1 MSERLIKCPL
11 CKSGNI
17 LNHKLVKD
25 YAVSQK
31 EFTLCR
37 CGDCEL
43 LFTNPRPK
51 EEEIGPYY
59 DFKEYYSHKDKVQ
72 NFTQWVYQK
81 IRNYSIRKK
90 VALIYGLSNGGSL
103 LDYGCG
109 TGEFLQEANKQK
121 WTVRGIEPSEKAR
134 GLALNKLTGQILPSL
149 DELPEEESYDVV
161 TLFHVLEH
169 IHSLRKT
176 LKIIVKHLK
185 PTGYLVIAVPNPQSE
200 DAKHYGGTW
209 AGYDVPR
216 HLYHFSKKSMAVIQ
230 EAYDLELVQVKPMI
244 FDSYYVS
251 LLSEGYKN
259 PKAGLLSRYW
269 KAILQGYHSN
279 KKAGQAGNYSSNM
292 FIFRKKWNIPFPS
305 SSFS

>member
-17 LNHKLVKD
+17 LNHLLVKD
-25 YAVSQK
+25 HAVSKK

-43 LFTNPRPK
+43 LFTNPRPT

-59 DFKEYYSHKDKVQ
+59 DFKEYYSHEDQVRS
-72 NFTQWVYQK
+72 FTQWLYQK
-81 IRNYSIRKK
+81 IRKSSIQRK
-90 VALIYGLSNGGSL
+90 VGLIESLVKNGSL

-109 TGEFLQEANKQK
+109 TGEFLQEAKKQR
-121 WTVRGIEPSEKAR
+121 WSVQGIEPSDKAR
-134 GLALNKLTGQILPSL
+134 AQALGKLPSEVL
-149 DELPEEESYDVV
+149 ATLGELPNDTAYDVI

-176 LKIIVKHLK
+176 VKKLVNHLK
-185 PTGYLVIAVPNPQSE
+185 SNGYVIIAVPNPESA
-200 DAKHYGGTW
+200 DAAHYGKDW

-216 HLYHFSKKSMAVIQ
+216 HLYHFSQKSMTTFQ
-230 EAYDLELVQVKPMI
+230 DQFGLELVRIEPMI
-244 FDSYYVS
+244 YDSYYVS

-259 PKAGLLSRYW
+259 PSSGIITRYVKAFLEGYRSNRKAG
-269 KAILQGYHSN
+269 KP
-279 KKAGQAGNYSSNM
+279 GNYSSNIY
-292 FIFRKKWNIPFPS
+292 IFKKK
-305 SSFS
+305 

>member
-17 LNHKLVKD
+17 LNHQLVKD
-25 YAVSQK
+25 HAVSKK

-43 LFTNPRPK
+43 LFTNPRPT

-59 DFKEYYSHKDKVQ
+59 DFKEYYSHEDQVRS
-72 NFTQWVYQK
+72 FTQWLYQK
-81 IRNYSIRKK
+81 IRKSSIQRK
-90 VALIYGLSNGGSL
+90 VGLIESLVKNGSL

-109 TGEFLQEANKQK
+109 TGEFLQEAKKQN
-121 WTVRGIEPSEKAR
+121 WSVQGIEPSEKAR
-134 GLALNKLTGQILPSL
+134 TQALGKLPTEVLATL
-149 DELPEEESYDVV
+149 DELPEDDTYDVI

-176 LKIIVKHLK
+176 VKKLVNHLK
-185 PTGYLVIAVPNPQSE
+185 SNSYVVIAVPNPESA
-200 DAKHYGGTW
+200 DAKHYGSDW

-216 HLYHFSKKSMAVIQ
+216 HLYHFSQKSMTTFQ
-230 EAYDLELVQVKPMI
+230 DQFGLELVRIEPLVY
-244 FDSYYVS
+244 DSYYVS

-259 PKAGLLSRYW
+259 PNSGILTRYVRAFLEGYRSNQKAG
-269 KAILQGYHSN
+269 KP
-279 KKAGQAGNYSSNM
+279 GNYSSNIY
-292 FIFRKKWNIPFPS
+292 IFKKK
-305 SSFS
+305 

>member
-1 MSERLIKCPL
+1 MSERLLKCPL

-17 LNHKLVKD
+17 LNHVVVTD
-25 YAVSQK
+25 HAVSKK

-43 LFTNPRPK
+43 LFTNPRPT

-59 DFKEYYSHKDKVQ
+59 DFKEYYSHEDEVRS
-72 NFTQWVYQK
+72 FTQWLYQK
-81 IRNYSIRKK
+81 IRKSSIQRK
-90 VALIYGLSNGGSL
+90 VGLINGLVKNGSL

-109 TGEFLQEANKQK
+109 TGEFLQEAKRQQ

-134 GLALNKLTGQILPSL
+134 TQAIGKLPTEVLETLAEVP
-149 DELPEEESYDVV
+149 ELEAYDVV

-176 LKIIVKHLK
+176 VKKIASHLK
-185 PTGYLVIAVPNPQSE
+185 SDGYLVIAVPNPESP
-200 DAKHYGGTW
+200 DAKHYGKDW

-216 HLYHFSKKSMAVIQ
+216 HLYHFSEKSMATFQ
-230 EAYDLELVQVKPMI
+230 SEFGMELVRIEPLVY
-244 FDSYYVS
+244 DSYYVS

-259 PKAGLLSRYW
+259 PKAGMLTRYLN
-269 KAILQGYHSN
+269 AFLEGYRSN
-279 KKAGQAGNYSSNM
+279 QKAGKPGKYSSNI
-292 FIFRKKWNIPFPS
+292 FIFRKK
-305 SSFS
+305 

>member
-17 LNHKLVKD
+17 LNHLLVKD
-25 YAVSQK
+25 HAVSKK

-43 LFTNPRPK
+43 LFTNPRPT

-59 DFKEYYSHKDKVQ
+59 DFKEYYSHEDQVRS
-72 NFTQWVYQK
+72 FTQWLYQK
-81 IRNYSIRKK
+81 IRKSSIQRK
-90 VALIYGLSNGGSL
+90 VGLIESLVKNGSL

-109 TGEFLQEANKQK
+109 TGEFLQEAKKQR

-134 GLALNKLTGQILPSL
+134 TQALGKLPTEVLATL
-149 DELPEEESYDVV
+149 DELPEDDTYDII

-176 LKIIVKHLK
+176 IKKLVNHLK
-185 PTGYLVIAVPNPQSE
+185 SNSYVVIAVPNPESA
-200 DAKHYGGTW
+200 DAKHYGSDW

-216 HLYHFSKKSMAVIQ
+216 HLYHFSQKSMTTFQ
-230 EAYDLELVQVKPMI
+230 DQFGLELVRIEPLVY
-244 FDSYYVS
+244 DSYYVS

-259 PKAGLLSRYW
+259 TNSGILTRYVRAFLEGYRSNQKAD
-269 KAILQGYHSN
+269 KP
-279 KKAGQAGNYSSNM
+279 GNYSSNIY
-292 FIFRKKWNIPFPS
+292 IFRKK
-305 SSFS
+305 

>member
-1 MSERLIKCPL
+1 MSERLLKCPL
-11 CKSGNI
+11 CKNGNI
-17 LNHKLVKD
+17 LNHSLVKD
-25 YAVSQK
+25 YAVSQR

-37 CGDCEL
+37 CGNCEL

-51 EEEIGPYY
+51 EKEIGPFY
-59 DFKEYYSHKDKVQ
+59 DFKEYYSHEDKVQ

-81 IRNYSIRKK
+81 IRNYSIKKK
-90 VALIYGLSNGGSL
+90 VSLIHQLSEGKTL

-134 GLALNKLTGQILPSL
+134 DQALSKLPNQIVRSL
-149 DELPEEESYDVV
+149 DKLPHKETYDVI

-169 IHSLRKT
+169 IHKLRRT
-176 LKIIVKHLK
+176 LKNIINHLK
-185 PTGYLVIAVPNPQSE
+185 SDGYLIVAVPNPLSV
-200 DAKHYGGTW
+200 DAKYYGNYW

-216 HLYHFSKKSMAVIQ
+216 HLSHFSNKSMAVLQ
-230 EAYDLELVQVKPMI
+230 EEFNLELAEIKPMI

-259 PKAGLLSRYW
+259 PNQGQFSRYW
-269 KAILQGYHSN
+269 KAFIQGFRSN
-279 KKAGQAGNYSSNM
+279 RKALIPGNYSSNI
-292 FIFRKKWNIPFPS
+292 FIFKKK
-305 SSFS
+305 

>member
-17 LNHKLVKD
+17 LNHQLVKD
-25 YAVSQK
+25 HAVSKK

-43 LFTNPRPK
+43 LFTNPRPT

-59 DFKEYYSHKDKVQ
+59 DFKEYYSHEDQVRS
-72 NFTQWVYQK
+72 FTQWLYQK
-81 IRNYSIRKK
+81 IRKSSIQRK
-90 VALIYGLSNGGSL
+90 VGLIESLVKNGSL

-109 TGEFLQEANKQK
+109 TGEFLQEAKKQN
-121 WTVRGIEPSEKAR
+121 WSVQGIEPSEKAR
-134 GLALNKLTGQILPSL
+134 TQALGKLPTEVLATL
-149 DELPEEESYDVV
+149 DELPEDDTYDVI

-176 LKIIVKHLK
+176 IKKLVNHLK
-185 PTGYLVIAVPNPQSE
+185 SNSYVVIAVPNPESA
-200 DAKHYGGTW
+200 DAKHYGSDW

-216 HLYHFSKKSMAVIQ
+216 HLYHFSQKSMTTFQ
-230 EAYDLELVQVKPMI
+230 DQFGLELVRIEPLVY
-244 FDSYYVS
+244 DSYYVS

-259 PKAGLLSRYW
+259 PNSGILTRYVRAFLEGYRSNQKAG
-269 KAILQGYHSN
+269 KP
-279 KKAGQAGNYSSNM
+279 GNYSSNIY
-292 FIFRKKWNIPFPS
+292 IFKKK
-305 SSFS
+305 

>member
-17 LNHKLVKD
+17 LNHQLVKD
-25 YAVSQK
+25 HAVSKK

-43 LFTNPRPK
+43 LFTNPRPT

-59 DFKEYYSHKDKVQ
+59 DFKEYYSHEDQVRS
-72 NFTQWVYQK
+72 FTQWLYQK
-81 IRNYSIRKK
+81 IRKSSIQRK
-90 VALIYGLSNGGSL
+90 VDLIESLVKNGSL

-109 TGEFLQEANKQK
+109 TGEFLQEAKKQH
-121 WTVRGIEPSEKAR
+121 WSVRGIEPSEKAR
-134 GLALNKLTGQILPSL
+134 AQALGKLPTEVLATL
-149 DELPEEESYDVV
+149 DELPEDDTYDII

-176 LKIIVKHLK
+176 IKKLVNHLK
-185 PTGYLVIAVPNPQSE
+185 SNSYVVIAVPNPESA
-200 DAKHYGGTW
+200 DAKHYGSDW

-216 HLYHFSKKSMAVIQ
+216 HLYHFSKKSMVTFQ
-230 EAYDLELVQVKPMI
+230 DQFGLELVRIEPL
-244 FDSYYVS
+244 FYDSYYVS

-259 PKAGLLSRYW
+259 PSSGIIARYVKAFFEGYRSNQKAG
-269 KAILQGYHSN
+269 KP
-279 KKAGQAGNYSSNM
+279 GNYSSNIY
-292 FIFRKKWNIPFPS
+292 IFKKK
-305 SSFS
+305 

>member
-17 LNHKLVKD
+17 LNHLLVKD
-25 YAVSQK
+25 HAVSKK

-43 LFTNPRPK
+43 LFTNPRPT

-59 DFKEYYSHKDKVQ
+59 DFKEYYSHDDQVRS
-72 NFTQWVYQK
+72 FTQWLYQK
-81 IRNYSIRKK
+81 IRKSSIQRK
-90 VALIYGLSNGGSL
+90 VGLIESLVKNGSL

-109 TGEFLQEANKQK
+109 TGEFLQEAKKQR

-134 GLALNKLTGQILPSL
+134 TQALGKLPTEVLATL
-149 DELPEEESYDVV
+149 DELPEDDTYDII

-176 LKIIVKHLK
+176 IKKLVNHLK
-185 PTGYLVIAVPNPQSE
+185 SNSYVVIAVPNPESA
-200 DAKHYGGTW
+200 DAKHYGSDW

-216 HLYHFSKKSMAVIQ
+216 HLYHFSQKSMTTFQ
-230 EAYDLELVQVKPMI
+230 DQFGLELVRIEPLVY
-244 FDSYYVS
+244 DSYYVS

-259 PKAGLLSRYW
+259 TNSGILTRYVRAFLEGYRSNQKAD
-269 KAILQGYHSN
+269 KP
-279 KKAGQAGNYSSNM
+279 GNYSSNIY
-292 FIFRKKWNIPFPS
+292 IFRKK
-305 SSFS
+305 